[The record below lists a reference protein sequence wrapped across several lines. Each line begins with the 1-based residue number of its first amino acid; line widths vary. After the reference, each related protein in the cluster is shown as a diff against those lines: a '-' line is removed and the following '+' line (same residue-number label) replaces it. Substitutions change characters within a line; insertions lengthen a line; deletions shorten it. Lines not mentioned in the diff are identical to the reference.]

1 MSDCVTTND
10 EPIIGILTM
19 KTDGKKAEHGDT
31 FIPACFVKYLESAGA
46 RVVPIFLNQSPSYYK
61 HIFDSIN
68 GILFPGGDVDLIT
81 SDAAEAGKI
90 LYEHAIQAND
100 KGDIFPIWGTC
111 WGFQFLFALA
121 CGEDL
126 LTSTPALRVSFPLIF
141 QKGYETSKLFKNAPD
156 DIIDILANQNVTFNA
171 HNDGIT
177 PTTFERNEKVK
188 NFYKMLAINMDK
200 INKEFI
206 SMIEAYEYPF
216 YGSQWHPEINSFE
229 FSPRL
234 GPNINHSLD
243 GIKISQY
250 MANFFVNEARKNLHT
265 FKDKEEE
272 ARTLIYNYPAS
283 YTAEYTGY
291 QQCYYFQ

>member
-206 SMIEAYEYPF
+206 SMIEECRLRLSDRGIMGCCIFQSSEQYPILTIF
-216 YGSQWHPEINSFE
+216 VCFERFPIYKIVGGVGYTPGS
-229 FSPRL
+229 
-234 GPNINHSLD
+234 
-243 GIKISQY
+243 
-250 MANFFVNEARKNLHT
+250 
-265 FKDKEEE
+265 
-272 ARTLIYNYPAS
+272 
-283 YTAEYTGY
+283 GY
-291 QQCYYFQ
+291 ILLLCLLQALK